1 MDDNFAATYVQQI
14 EYMKQLIG
22 SIESINRNRR
32 NHNRFFPKYK
42 DTDARPVC
50 PGAHFPPLPPKLPR
64 PEYSS
69 TANLISLDND
79 DEVYFYVACE
89 QGLLDHVAT
98 FIRDNDPSQAVL
110 QFGLEQASF
119 GNQPTVVRYLLE
131 RGTLLHGNV
140 FGRYQP
146 MKLSHSNIG
155 RDATI
160 FDEFEPPKDIV
171 PLIQLYLDWGW
182 HPNQAWSCAQD
193 DEGRTPLVYK
203 GCLLNRPLLEL
214 LLQHGANP
222 DIGRHSIVE
231 SGAPPLKS
239 SGGDAINTA
248 VQLGDVSLV
257 DLLLASGAEPRI
269 TKPFVSLVSCQ
280 IEYAGKSAW
289 GSVPF
294 SQRRP
299 MAEHV
304 LAAGISGVNDVKWV
318 PHLQGGICI
327 QKGSGYDTTAFAH
340 ACAAQDWEYAEWLL
354 EKGADPELL
363 DGLALSKQC
372 WVLGLLE
379 PNDPEIVRKL
389 VDKVKS
395 KHLLAQ

>member
-1 MDDNFAATYVQQI
+1 MNDNFAANYGQQI
-14 EYMKQLIG
+14 EYMKQRIG
-22 SIESINRNRR
+22 SIEGINRNRR
-32 NHNRFFPKYK
+32 SHNRSKYK
-42 DTDARPVC
+42 DGDARPVC
-50 PGAHFPPLPPKLPR
+50 PGAHFLPLPPKLLR

-79 DEVYFYVACE
+79 DEVHFYVACE

-119 GNQPTVVRYLLE
+119 GNQPTVARYLLE
-131 RGTLLHGNV
+131 LGTLLHSNV

-146 MKLSHSNIG
+146 MKLRHSNIG
-155 RDATI
+155 RDVTI
-160 FDEFEPPKDIV
+160 FDESEPPKDIV

-182 HPNQAWSCAQD
+182 HPNQAWSCAQN

-203 GCLLNRPLLEL
+203 GCLLNRPLLAL

-222 DIGRHSIVE
+222 DIGRNSIVE
-231 SGAPPLKS
+231 SGALPLKS
-239 SGGDAINTA
+239 SGGDAVNTA
-248 VQLGDVSLV
+248 VQLGDTPLF

-269 TKPFVSLVSCQ
+269 TKPFISLVSTQ
-280 IEYAGKSAW
+280 VISKQEDFSQ
-289 GSVPF
+289 VPF
-294 SQRRP
+294 SQRRL

-304 LAAGISGVNDVKWV
+304 LAAGVGGVNDVKWV
-318 PHLQGGICI
+318 PNRHGGVAY
-327 QKGSGYDTTAFAH
+327 QVGSGYDTTAFAH

-363 DGLALSKQC
+363 DGMALRKQ
-372 WVLGLLE
+372 WWIDGLIG
-379 PNDPEIVRKL
+379 PNDPEIVKKL
-389 VDKVKS
+389 VDKVQG
-395 KHLLAQ
+395 KHLAA